1 MLLRFENSI
10 LEFPFV
16 IVSQDPN
23 FFREYDGFVALH
35 KKQFDQ
41 NVNLMI
47 GINHDEGNFWNIYN
61 LPKFF
66 DVPEQPLLTLDN
78 FNECVNTAFARLSE
92 VVKDAASYVYLGEK
106 CDYITGK
113 SKFLAEQVG
122 FLKIYRLFKKCVSS
136 KNSLRCFGLV

>member
-1 MLLRFENSI
+1 M
-10 LEFPFV
+10 
-16 IVSQDPN
+16 SQDPN

-66 DVPEQPLLTLDN
+66 DAPEQPLLTLDN